1 MYLGIF
7 IFFFIIY
14 TRVVQYGYFLMSVC
28 MGFPVVEAER
38 HVSRLAVPDPA
49 HASRA
54 GAHSPV
60 FCQVYR
66 PKGSFPKPYPC
77 KICTITGMC
86 M

>member
-1 MYLGIF
+1 
-7 IFFFIIY
+7 
-14 TRVVQYGYFLMSVC
+14 VQYEYFLLSIF

-66 PKGSFPKPYPC
+66 PEGSFPC
-77 KICTITGMC
+77 KMGNIVHVGPVIQQWTHLTILLI
-86 M
+86 